1 MPRWFIIGIAF
12 WIAVGAAS
20 AIYMAA
26 SGRWQ
31 RGPGMETRRRH
42 GQARR
47 QAERGPY
54 QKATFAAGCFWGV
67 EEAFRE
73 APGVVSTAVGYTG
86 GTTENPSY
94 EEVCTGRTGHA
105 EAVEVVFHPAQTSYE
120 ALLELFWSV
129 HDPTQI
135 NRQGPDVGSQYR
147 SAVFYHTPARRQ
159 AAEAAKEAAQ
169 QSGRFDRPI
178 ATEITPAGPF
188 YLAEEYH
195 QRYLQKKA
203 GQCGVP

>member
-1 MPRWFIIGIAF
+1 MMPRWFIIGIAF
-12 WIAVGAAS
+12 WVAVGATS
-20 AIYMAA
+20 ALYISAC
-26 SGRWQ
+26 GR
-31 RGPGMETRRRH
+31 RREGSSMDTRQRH
-42 GQARR
+42 GQARQ
-47 QAERGPY
+47 QAEQDRY

-73 APGVVSTAVGYTG
+73 ARGVVSTAVGYAG

-105 EAVEVVFHPAQTSYE
+105 EAVEVVFDPAQTSYE
-120 ALLELFWSV
+120 VLLERFWSI
-129 HDPTQI
+129 HDPTQV

-147 SAVFYHTPARRQ
+147 SAIFYHTPEQRQ

-178 ATEITPAGPF
+178 ATEIVPAGPF

-195 QRYLQKKA
+195 QRYVQKK
-203 GQCGVP
+203 GGH